1 MQVCPSIG
9 EVCVRRCVCVC
20 VCVYGWVR
28 VCVCVCEEGVCVC
41 VCVWVLSLSCC
52 LCRMCVREIHLDI
65 IALCVEAVLRGS
77 VTYSLHACLDA
88 RVHRL

>member
-1 MQVCPSIG
+1 MCAQALVRYVCA
-9 EVCVRRCVCVC
+9 
-20 VCVYGWVR
+20 
-28 VCVCVCEEGVCVC
+28 GVCVC
-41 VCVWVLSLSCC
+41 MGGFVCVKKVCVWVLSLSCC

>member
-1 MQVCPSIG
+1 MCAQALV
-9 EVCVRRCVCVC
+9 RCVCAG

-28 VCVCVCEEGVCVC
+28 VCVCVKKVC
-41 VCVWVLSLSCC
+41 VCVWVLSLSFC

-65 IALCVEAVLRGS
+65 IALCVEAVLRGN

-88 RVHRL
+88 RVHKL

>member
-9 EVCVRRCVCVC
+9 EVCVRRCVCVGVCACMGGFMC
-20 VCVYGWVR
+20 VCGR
-28 VCVCVCEEGVCVC
+28 RRC

>member
-1 MQVCPSIG
+1 MHVCPSIG
-9 EVCVRRCVCVC
+9 EVCVRRCVCV
-20 VCVYGWVR
+20 WVGS
-28 VCVCVCEEGVCVC
+28 CVCEEG

-65 IALCVEAVLRGS
+65 IALCVEAVLRGN

>member
-1 MQVCPSIG
+1 MHVCPSIG
-9 EVCVRRCVCVC
+9 EVCVCRCA
-20 VCVYGWVR
+20 CVYGWVR
-28 VCVCVCEEGVCVC
+28 VCVKK

-65 IALCVEAVLRGS
+65 IALCVEAVLRGNVS
-77 VTYSLHACLDA
+77 YSLHACLDA